1 MKEVKISE
9 ELFIKLVKL
18 FLLDDNT
25 QYTDC
30 KSGIQDKVDK
40 QHRRYLYSQYK
51 NQSLSATEQEK
62 ARQAY
67 LEEKGIPENFRW

>member
-25 QYTDC
+25 QYADC

-51 NQSLSATEQEK
+51 NQSLSAAEQEK
-62 ARQAY
+62 ARQVY